1 MNLNLK
7 DNNLDNNNND
17 AINMFNVHMFNVH
30 IIFNSSEIIISD
42 MIMYKHIFLRL
53 EIESVDFIKLCT
65 KLQSELYELN
75 SLTLTR
81 FSQIIIT
88 KKM

>member
-7 DNNLDNNNND
+7 DNNLNNNNND

-30 IIFNSSEIIISD
+30 IILNSSEIIISD

-53 EIESVDFIKLCT
+53 KIKFIDFIKLCT
-65 KLQSELYELN
+65 KL
-75 SLTLTR
+75 
-81 FSQIIIT
+81 
-88 KKM
+88 